1 MPAVNDK
8 YCSAYLTPLV
18 LRTLIAG
25 ERRSSAARANP
36 HPRTKHG
43 LSSFAPTISTL
54 RRMAAC
60 GKLWQPAFNRC
71 YDKMVRVREPL

>member
-1 MPAVNDK
+1 LTLVTLRLAAQPGMGAWPGEGGSSRTRLLVMPAVNDK

-36 HPRTKHG
+36 H
-43 LSSFAPTISTL
+43 
-54 RRMAAC
+54 
-60 GKLWQPAFNRC
+60 
-71 YDKMVRVREPL
+71 